1 MSNILK
7 EYRSRSGL
15 TLRQV
20 EESTGISNAYLS
32 QLENG
37 KIKNPSIQTI
47 YALSKLYSV
56 SIEQFAIELNLIN
69 RADIKPAKMTI
80 TLEEKVKT
88 LQDRV
93 RRIEFMLKQNA

>member
-1 MSNILK
+1 MNQTLK
-7 EYRSRSGL
+7 EYRMRSGL

-20 EESTGISNAYLS
+20 EESTSISNAYLS

-37 KIKNPSIQTI
+37 KIKKPSIQVI

-56 SIEQFAIELNLIN
+56 NIEEFAIELNLIKRVN
-69 RADIKPAKMTI
+69 IEPAKMSI
-80 TLEEKVKT
+80 SLEEKVKT

-93 RRIEFMLKQNA
+93 RRIEFMLTQNA